1 MKALEIN
8 GGEIGGS
15 ALDVEHLIRLGN
27 SFGGRHRQV
36 LVGCWSDEPTA
47 RARALAL
54 TAGLMSAGTKVLSC
68 GSLPLPALTLLAR
81 ESGTAAVCTILPDG
95 VRFQAEDPNWLVDF
109 RGGIVHYELAPA
121 GGSAGLK
128 PMSGYFRKLSQV
140 VDVEAVRRKE
150 FAVRVTAQGAAESF
164 VAQLLEKLNCR
175 IVKAAEPCDAAFT
188 LSRDATALR
197 IADYGPEM
205 TIRMIFEH
213 ILEAYPGDTVL
224 CGSDIL
230 TEEIIRGCGC
240 ECFACSGGGGAILD
254 AMRIRGAGLGG
265 DLDTGLIVWRKFQ
278 PAPDGILVLAL
289 TLEMLALSGQRLAD
303 IAASLR

>member
-1 MKALEIN
+1 MNSLEIF
-8 GGEIGGS
+8 GGEVRGP

-27 SFGGRHRQV
+27 AFGGRHRQV
-36 LVGCWSDEPTA
+36 LVGCWSGEPTA
-47 RARALAL
+47 QARALAL
-54 TAGLMSAGTKVLSC
+54 TAGLKAAGTRVLSC
-68 GSLPLPALTLLAR
+68 GSLPLPALTLLAK
-81 ESGTAAVCTILPDG
+81 ESGTGAVCTILPDS
-95 VRFQAEDPNWLVDF
+95 VRFQAEDPGWLIDF
-109 RGGIVHYELAPA
+109 RGGVGHYELPPA
-121 GGSAGLK
+121 GGAAGLK
-128 PMSGYFRKLSQV
+128 PMNGYFRRLSQV
-140 VDVEAVRRKE
+140 VDIEAIRRKE
-150 FAVRVTAQGAAESF
+150 FAVRVNAQGAAEDF

-175 IVKAAEPCDAAFT
+175 LAEDGGVCDAAFT
-188 LSRDATALR
+188 LSPDATALR

-230 TEEIIRGCGC
+230 TEEIVRGCGC
-240 ECFACSGGGGAILD
+240 ECFSCSGGGGAILD

-265 DLDTGLIVWRKFQ
+265 EIDTGMIVWRKFQ

-289 TLEMLALSGQRLAD
+289 TLEMLALSGQQLAD